1 MSTAILLIWI
11 DSKYPF
17 FPEVGG
23 PWSVGFS
30 TSNSIK
36 DFKVEEKNII
46 SYSYIDSLLEERIFY
61 IADPFFLKSEGR
73 WYVFV
78 ELKGEDNANIAL
90 LTSENG
96 IEFQYNGVVLDEDF
110 HLSYPQVF
118 KHEKEF
124 YMLPETK
131 GANQVLLYKA
141 QNFPFDWI
149 IHDTL
154 IQNRSVKDPTILL
167 SEEINLIV
175 AAGDDL
181 KQYMFRAD
189 SLDGE
194 WTEVVNY
201 RQRQGNETRPGGR
214 FFKNDGNWYIPLQN
228 RSGGYGTGV
237 SLYKLN
243 HEEDFISLEKDI
255 SMFLGPQKI
264 KWFNRGMH
272 HLDMQSYEGKFFF
285 FYDGDESLNN
295 KRKFQYK
302 KTLKLVYYDLL
313 NLFKR

>member
-1 MSTAILLIWI
+1 MGYSTA
-11 DSKYPF
+11 
-17 FPEVGG
+17 
-23 PWSVGFS
+23 
-30 TSNSIK
+30 NSLEE
-36 DFKVEEKNII
+36 FKVEEKNII
-46 SYSYIDSLLEERIFY
+46 SYSRIDSLLKEKIFY
-61 IADPFFLKSEGR
+61 IADPFFLKRKGR
-73 WYVFV
+73 WFVFV

-96 IEFQYNGVVLDEDF
+96 KEFYYDGVVLDEDF

-118 KHEKEF
+118 KHKKEF

-131 GANQVLLYKA
+131 GANKVLLYKA
-141 QNFPFDWI
+141 QNFPYDWI
-149 IHDTL
+149 ICDTL
-154 IQNRSVKDPTILL
+154 IHDRSVKDPTILL

-175 AAGDDL
+175 AADDDL
-181 KQYMFRAD
+181 KQHMFRAD
-189 SLDGE
+189 SLGGE

-201 RQRQGNETRPGGR
+201 KQRQGNETRPGGR

-243 HEEDFISLEKDI
+243 NNEDFISLEKDI

-264 KWFNRGMH
+264 TWFNRGMH
-272 HLDMQSYEGKFFF
+272 HLDVQIYGDKFYF
-285 FYDGDESLNN
+285 FYDGDESVNN

-302 KTLKLVYYDLL
+302 KTLRLVYYDLL